1 MLQRYSSGGRGT
13 GLDHASSRARRVG
26 VSGPTRARGR
36 SICGCKTLRK
46 LRFSGAARVE
56 HGPRPIALA
65 RGLIGE
71 SLPAGH
77 KPPPRNP
84 EEQYQDARFTPPRES
99 RLAPEKRQ
107 RALRMLQG
115 ESRWLAML
123 KEVDG
128 VLPFQEWVLDD
139 RYGFALVMDYM
150 PGGSLSAPFLLRPTL
165 RGRGFRVG
173 MHRAGRQRGV
183 LGRFSP
189 AFQLLDPCLQSGN
202 LCQQQADDG
211 LGFRRLASDDFFRNS
226 QRHATVVAEH
236 SPPCP
241 DHFSKKTPP
250 GCERL
255 RSGDANKAA
264 ARNGGC
270 DRRGTHVAY
279 RQVGFADD
287 SRIAASRR
295 GLRCEQPGRG
305 QRTGVTSARCCKVDL
320 DDPDDRAFH
329 DQDARAYIGAGS
341 ATPRPINPTMI
352 ETQRRHASVERTG
365 VCRLGRQVIDDA
377 VGAERQ

>member
-1 MLQRYSSGGRGT
+1 MPLVLGHMRLDLRQFPDLVPQRLGVAPGELLAAASALGRLQRLHLVAVLGG
-13 GLDHASSRARRVG
+13 DQ
-26 VSGPTRARGR
+26 R
-36 SICGCKTLRK
+36 SLVF
-46 LRFSGAARVE
+46 LM
-56 HGPRPIALA
+56 PR
-65 RGLIGE
+65 
-71 SLPAGH
+71 
-77 KPPPRNP
+77 
-84 EEQYQDARFTPPRES
+84 
-99 RLAPEKRQ
+99 
-107 RALRMLQG
+107 
-115 ESRWLAML
+115 
-123 KEVDG
+123 
-128 VLPFQEWVLDD
+128 
-139 RYGFALVMDYM
+139 
-150 PGGSLSAPFLLRPTL
+150 LSAPFLLRPTL

-236 SPPCP
+236 RPPCP